1 MTSDRLDWDKLRVFR
16 VVAELSSMSAAAT
29 QLSESAPTIAR
40 KIAEL
45 EDNLGTKLLSRSTR
59 GVELTDAGRKVL
71 RHAHA
76 MAEAADALHQEASSQ
91 TESVEG
97 VITLV
102 TGDGVGPY
110 WIAPRLVQF
119 QDRNPRAQIRLI
131 VQEDPAD
138 VTSGEADVAIHFTE
152 PKRQDVIAH
161 RLGVQHY
168 VGFASPAYLREHPA
182 PESLFEYHK
191 HRCLLHR
198 SYVNQVERWAPKVPE
213 LRKMIDFAFVSNSGT
228 ALVQACAAGNGIAL
242 LPSFMAELDSRIEPL
257 ALPEIAPIQFWVVY
271 TERFRRLPRG
281 GLFIDWLRRLFE
293 QDDAIWFREEFVHPR
308 DRFANVHRLSAT
320 PRREP

>member
-1 MTSDRLDWDKLRVFR
+1 MTSDRLDWDTLRVFR
-16 VVAELSSMSAAAT
+16 VVAELSSMSAAAS
-29 QLSESAPTIAR
+29 QLSESAPTVAR

-45 EDNLGTKLLSRSTR
+45 EEKLGTKLLTRSTR
-59 GVELTDAGRKVL
+59 GVELTDAGRTVL
-71 RHAHA
+71 RYAHT
-76 MAEAADALHQEASSQ
+76 MAEAADSLHQEASRQ
-91 TESVEG
+91 TEPVEG

-110 WIAPRLVQF
+110 WIAPRIGRF
-119 QDRNPRAQIRLI
+119 QDQNPRVQVRLI
-131 VQEDPAD
+131 VQEEPAD

-152 PKRQDVIAH
+152 PKRHDVIAH

-168 VGFASPAYLREHPA
+168 VGFASPAYLRDNPA
-182 PESLFEYHK
+182 PESLFEYYK

-228 ALVQACAAGNGIAL
+228 ALIQACAAGDGIAL
-242 LPSFMAELDSRIEPL
+242 LPSFVAEIDSRIEPL
-257 ALPEIAPIQFWVVY
+257 PLPEIAPIQFWVVY

-293 QDDAIWFREEFVHPR
+293 HEEAVWFREEFVHPR
-308 DRFANVHRLSAT
+308 DRFANVHRLASA